1 MSRGCVCDMMRC
13 DADPTSRF
21 SLELAVQHSFLTTD
35 MGNAEGLLSSG
46 VVDPLL
52 LHSLPAVPL
61 PLPSEDHVTGGA
73 SGADGDKEWARR
85 QCSMVWAPMPADYSF
100 SSDAAAG
107 EEDGLRVGRKAGG
120 RVYYHHQW
128 STHYLYI
135 VQYCHY
141 VVLTPLPCLSM
152 HCWLMTG

>member
-35 MGNAEGLLSSG
+35 MGNAEGLLSAG

-100 SSDAAAG
+100 SSNSAAG

-128 STHYLYI
+128 STLIIICLLCNI
-135 VQYCHY
+135 VTISCS
-141 VVLTPLPCLSM
+141 LPFFVYRCIV
-152 HCWLMTG
+152 G